1 MVTSVILV
9 LISFVW
15 LAVAWFFRK
24 VQRFHVPAMTLLMVF
39 DVLFPI
45 YLYMTHD
52 WWQRLI
58 IHQEALSFSVW
69 SHLIFII
76 VLYALYVL
84 QIMAGRNMVQ
94 TKGTTDYQEH
104 RQDHAKQFIGIL
116 IIRTL
121 VFASGALLIVP
132 AGTQ

>member
-9 LISFVW
+9 LISFAW
-15 LAVAWFFRK
+15 LALAWFFRNIR
-24 VQRFHVPAMTLLMVF
+24 RFHIPAMILLVVF
-39 DVLFPI
+39 DLFFPV
-45 YLYMTHD
+45 YLYLTHD

-58 IHQEALSFSVW
+58 IHQEALSFAVW

-76 VLYALYVL
+76 VLYSLYVL
-84 QIMAGRNMVQ
+84 QIMAGRGMLQ
-94 TKGTTDYQEH
+94 TEGTDYQEH
-104 RQDHAKQFIGIL
+104 QHDHAKQFIGIV

-132 AGTQ
+132 AGT

>member
-15 LAVAWFFRK
+15 LALAWFFRK
-24 VQRFHVPAMTLLMVF
+24 VRHFHVPAMIILMVF
-39 DVLFPI
+39 DLFFPV
-45 YLYMTHD
+45 YLYLTHD

-58 IHQEALSFSVW
+58 VHQEALSFAVW

-76 VLYALYVL
+76 VLYSLYVL
-84 QIMAGRNMVQ
+84 QIMAGRSMMQ
-94 TKGTTDYQEH
+94 TQGDEYKEH
-104 RQDHAKQFIGIL
+104 QHDHAKQFIGIL

>member
-15 LAVAWFFRK
+15 LALAWFFRK
-24 VQRFHVPAMTLLMVF
+24 TRGFHIPAMILLVVF
-39 DVLFPI
+39 DLFFPV
-45 YLYMTHD
+45 YLYLTHD

-58 IHQEALSFSVW
+58 VHQEALSFAVW
-69 SHLIFII
+69 SHLILII
-76 VLYALYVL
+76 VLYSLYVL
-84 QIMAGRNMVQ
+84 QIMAGRSMMQ
-94 TKGTTDYQEH
+94 TQGSEYQEH
-104 RQDHAKQFIGIL
+104 QHDHAKQFIGIL

>member
-15 LAVAWFFRK
+15 LALAWFFRK
-24 VQRFHVPAMTLLMVF
+24 VRFFHIPAMMLLVVF
-39 DVLFPI
+39 DLFFPV
-45 YLYMTHD
+45 YLYLTHD

-58 IHQEALSFSVW
+58 VHQEALSFAVW
-69 SHLIFII
+69 SHLILII
-76 VLYALYVL
+76 VLYSLYVL
-84 QIMAGRNMVQ
+84 QIMAGRGMMQ
-94 TKGTTDYQEH
+94 TQGAEYKEH
-104 RQDHAKQFIGIL
+104 QHDHAQQFMGIL
-116 IIRTL
+116 IVRTL

>member
-15 LAVAWFFRK
+15 LALAWL
-24 VQRFHVPAMTLLMVF
+24 MLLVVF
-39 DVLFPI
+39 DVCFPI
-45 YLYMTHD
+45 YLYLTHD

-58 IHQEALSFSVW
+58 IHQEALSFAVW

-76 VLYALYVL
+76 VLYALYAL
-84 QIMAGRNMVQ
+84 QIMAGRGMLQ
-94 TKGTTDYQEH
+94 TKGTEYQEH
-104 RQDHAKQFIGIL
+104 QQNHAKQFIGIL